1 MTDKLLIV
9 GSSKPTPVV
18 TCDTTRAM
26 AECQASSVAAL
37 NVIRSD
43 TSDSEYRSDD
53 DNNVSE
59 DQDCEVVLSADQ
71 DCSEAN
77 NEDRNSS
84 SSSSAV
90 SLLSVLKAPRL
101 SDLCRKRK
109 VAINPPPKG
118 KCSFKWEIVL

>member
-1 MTDKLLIV
+1 
-9 GSSKPTPVV
+9 
-18 TCDTTRAM
+18 M

-37 NVIRSD
+37 NVILSD

-59 DQDCEVVLSADQ
+59 DQDCEVLAFADQ
-71 DCSEAN
+71 EAN

-90 SLLSVLKAPRL
+90 SLLSILKAPHYQIY
-101 SDLCRKRK
+101 
-109 VAINPPPKG
+109 VGKG
-118 KCSFKWEIVL
+118 K